1 MGCFPENSQVTVP
14 GGKRPIQDIRKGD
27 LVLRPQG
34 VKEFVQA
41 AVRDVFESEEE
52 LLDLVTTHSTITT
65 TADQLF
71 QCYDGQYK
79 KTQDLMAE
87 LIAYVLDDKEVV
99 FIRVKAII
107 PKGVKAKVYHLHV
120 DEPHLYIV
128 DGFVVH
134 NKGGGGS
141 TSTSEASIAPELR
154 PLFKQTGEQLQSLQK
169 FRPGTFTG
177 WSPFTG
183 VGGVPYTAGQPGW
196 GYPPG
201 IFSFGYPSF
210 QPGMPT
216 TPGVEQ
222 PSFNAPPI
230 RDPNMMYAMGAPGAF
245 DESGGFRPTT
255 ATGST
260 TPVATPQTD
269 LLKTIEARLGDTA
282 TPIDYSEGLETM
294 RLAQQFGYVDPGS
307 TNMEQ
312 SYALMRDFLRAQGAG
327 AEGGSPSAPL
337 VPPSSPPGFPGMP
350 GTGLPPYPGPEGG
363 GTPPLP
369 GSVLDE
375 FLFANP
381 QIIPQASPGQL
392 GILGRQQQR
401 AFGEQ
406 MTPQEFIAQFGFG
419 GAGQMRPGEEFATGL
434 SSTFP
439 FLRPE
444 EGAAIG
450 LGTGFGQLK
459 DTERFGLGQS
469 AGFGEL
475 RGPEGSA
482 LDSATR
488 FSDFRM
494 PEIAALLQANEL
506 TGGPIGSSPA
516 TQAGIAAITPR
527 IQNEMAMAGLG
538 RSGALPEALAS
549 AYGPIV
555 AQEIAGRQAIIPQ
568 LAAMGQAQR
577 QGDITGAGMFQRA
590 GEAQRAGDEV
600 SAQMFQ
606 RAGEAQRAGDITQ
619 ASQLTNIANAA
630 RSGSVQAAQIQA
642 QIAQA
647 QRTGDLEGAAR
658 LAALGDQLVKRESTL
673 LGEAATSEEA
683 LRELAAMQF
692 QSFQQDMLRRQQIAS
707 QLTTGI
713 LGNFPSVTGTSTV
726 SKTSGGGGGM
736 MGKIILLPWLLAA
749 LMVGAN
755 YAQALL

>member
-1 MGCFPENSQVTVP
+1 MGCFVAHSRVTVP
-14 GGKRPIQDIRKGD
+14 DGKKSIQDIRPGD
-27 LVLRPQG
+27 IVLRPEG
-34 VKEFVQA
+34 TKEFAEV
-41 AVRDVFESEEE
+41 AVKDVFESEEE
-52 LLDLVTTHSTITT
+52 LISLVTTHGAVLT

-99 FIRVKAII
+99 FIRVKAIM

-120 DEPHLYIV
+120 DEPNLYIV
-128 DGFVVH
+128 DGCVVH
-134 NKGGGGS
+134 NKGGGSS
-141 TSTSEASIAPELR
+141 TSSSEASIAPELR

-210 QPGMPT
+210 QPGMPLGGMEPPNVEKLYRWPDGSINDQSAPGSEEVQVDPMTGQYVPWTGQILPGLPGPFTPTAAVPGGPAVAPT
-216 TPGVEQ
+216 TP
-222 PSFNAPPI
+222 
-230 RDPNMMYAMGAPGAF
+230 
-245 DESGGFRPTT
+245 TT
-255 ATGST
+255 VS
-260 TPVATPQTD
+260 PQTD
-269 LLKTIEARLGDTA
+269 LLRRIEARLANTG
-282 TPIDYSEGLETM
+282 TPIEYGEGLGVMNE
-294 RLAQQFGYVDPGS
+294 AQGFGFTDPGG

-327 AEGGSPSAPL
+327 AETGTPGSL
-337 VPPSSPPGFPGMP
+337 VPPSPP
-350 GTGLPPYPGPEGG
+350 GTGSTGGSLPPYPGPEGG
-363 GTPPLP
+363 GVPPLP

-381 QIIPQASPGQL
+381 QFIPQASPGQL

-401 AFGEQ
+401 AFGPQ
-406 MTPQEFIAQFGFG
+406 ITPQELIAQFGFG

-434 SSTFP
+434 TSTFP

-450 LGTGFGQLK
+450 LGTGFGQL
-459 DTERFGLGQS
+459 RFPEELG
-469 AGFGEL
+469 
-475 RGPEGSA
+475 
-482 LDSATR
+482 
-488 FSDFRM
+488 
-494 PEIAALLQANEL
+494 LLQANEL
-506 TGGPIGSSPA
+506 VGGPIGSSPA
-516 TQAGIAAITPR
+516 TQAAIQAITPK
-527 IQNEMAMAGLG
+527 IQNEMSMAGLG
-538 RSGALPEALAS
+538 RSGALGDALAS

-568 LAAMGQAQR
+568 LMGLGGALR
-577 QGDITGAGMFQRA
+577 QGD
-590 GEAQRAGDEV
+590 V
-600 SAQMFQ
+600 
-606 RAGEAQRAGDITQ
+606 TQ
-619 ASQLTNIANAA
+619 AGQLTNIANAA

-647 QRTGDLEGAAR
+647 QRTGDLEGATR
-658 LAALGDQLVKRESTL
+658 LAALGNQLVQRESTL

-692 QSFQQDMLRRQQIAS
+692 QSFQQDMLRRQQIAQ

-726 SKTSGGGGGM
+726 SKTKGGGGGM
-736 MGKIILLPWLLAA
+736 GK
-749 LMVGAN
+749 
-755 YAQALL
+755 